1 MHLVAST
8 AIPNGVTYTYWVIGL
23 IFTALSVAGS
33 PFVVKVWKHVRRRN
47 QKIDAL
53 YEAIVGKPSSI
64 EEPSPA
70 PGLIERLDNLEA
82 AVAALK
88 REVTPNGGQTNRL
101 GDRVR
106 RTEEAISAL
115 AEQLPKA

>member
-1 MHLVAST
+1 MTLAA
-8 AIPNGVTYTYWVIGL
+8 AIPNGVQYTYWIVGLVISA
-23 IFTALSVAGS
+23 ISVASS
-33 PFVVKVWKHVRRRN
+33 PLIVKLWKHAHRRN
-47 QKIDAL
+47 EMLDAV
-53 YEAIVGKPSSI
+53 YQVIVGKPSTI

-70 PGLIERLDNLEA
+70 PGLLERLDNLEH

-88 REVTPNGGQTNRL
+88 KEVTPNGGQTNRL

-115 AEQLPKA
+115 AARQDQV